1 GGAGSVAGSFAFTSP
16 TTAPNAGTN
25 SHTVAFVPA
34 NSGNYNGLSTT
45 VNVVVS
51 KATPTITAA
60 PTASGITYGQTLAD
74 SVLSGGAAST
84 AGSFAFTS
92 PATAPNAG
100 TANQGITFT
109 PADTANYNSAT
120 GLVSLTVVQASQTIT
135 FGALSPVNIG
145 VAPFV
150 LSASGGGSGNA
161 VTFVS
166 SNPGVATVSGSMV
179 TVVGVGATTIT
190 ASQAGNGNYL
200 AATDVSRTLTV
211 NSVRQS
217 VAGTTVT
224 LDFSEGAVGNALSYA
239 NNWSTSDTA
248 ARPDGYAQDGT
259 NLAGFLGGYNTGP
272 SGANTQLSYGF
283 DPGSSDRYVFA
294 WTQNISSSSADYP
307 GSDIFGWKFLSGGTE
322 AFSVKFLN
330 DTTTARDLK
339 VQGYSGA
346 GTALAISDGQINN
359 LFIDRDEA
367 WKFRATADLAGD
379 KWSLD
384 VWRNDL
390 NNWYGLVID
399 AALSSGLTSL
409 DGMAATWT
417 VADTN
422 GVAGDNIMSFDNIS
436 LQGKQTV
443 AISLNVPT
451 NAVYSGSAQAV
462 TPTTT
467 PSGV

>member
-1 GGAGSVAGSFAFTSP
+1 MRILAGAFSLIASCPALWAQ
-16 TTAPNAGTN
+16 TTP
-25 SHTVAFVPA
+25 
-34 NSGNYNGLSTT
+34 
-45 VNVVVS
+45 
-51 KATPTITAA
+51 
-60 PTASGITYGQTLAD
+60 
-74 SVLSGGAAST
+74 
-84 AGSFAFTS
+84 
-92 PATAPNAG
+92 
-100 TANQGITFT
+100 
-109 PADTANYNSAT
+109 
-120 GLVSLTVVQASQTIT
+120 QTIT
-135 FGALSPVNIG
+135 FSPFPGKFFGDSAFSAGASASSGLPVSYASSDTNVATISGGIITIIG
-145 VAPFV
+145 V
-150 LSASGGGSGNA
+150 G
-161 VTFVS
+161 
-166 SNPGVATVSGSMV
+166 
-179 TVVGVGATTIT
+179 TTDIT
-190 ASQAGNGNYL
+190 ASQAGDGNYL
-200 AATDVSRTLTV
+200 AAADVTQTLTV

-224 LDFSEGAVGNALSYA
+224 LDFEEGVVGNPLSYA
-239 NNWSTSDTA
+239 NNWSTSDPA

-259 NLAGFLGGYNTGP
+259 NQTGFLGGYNVGP
-272 SGANTQLSYGF
+272 SNVDTQLTYGF
-283 DPGSSDRYVFA
+283 NPGSSDRYVFA

-467 PSGV
+467 PSGVALVVKYNGSTNVPVNAGTYTVTAEVVDTNAYYSAPTSGSLVVAKATPTITTNPVASGITYGQTLADSALSGGAGGGEGDPLARRPRIGRRGGRGEGKASRHRARSPA